1 MGWRRFWSIF
11 VASAAGIVGLLFAF
25 VVIVDPYGTLP
36 FSPAFKREP
45 VTTNQRFSFPALAA
59 SPRFDSA
66 IFGTST
72 TRMLRPAKF
81 NELFGARFANLSMN
95 SATTHEQQRL
105 YDLFIDHHPA
115 PRMVVFGLDEEWCS
129 TEPLLREFTFRPFP
143 PWLYD
148 GNPWNDALYLF
159 NFSALEQ
166 AVRQFG
172 YLTGLRP
179 PKYGRDGYT
188 NFLPPAEQYDLEKAR
203 FHIYGAAGPVAKSVI
218 TAPPQDYSAQ
228 RQGWRFTAHNRLRDM
243 LARLPNE
250 TTKVLML
257 VPYHSVRLPDE
268 GTIEW
273 ARWDECKHRLAILA
287 AEGPNAHTIDFMI
300 RSQIT
305 THDEN
310 YWDVLHYS
318 VETADRLAELI
329 GTGIAER
336 RGREGLFNYVQP
348 E

>member
-1 MGWRRFWSIF
+1 MGWRGFWSVF
-11 VASAAGIVGLLFAF
+11 VASAVGIVGLLYAF
-25 VVIVDPYGTLP
+25 VLIVDPYDTLP
-36 FSPAFKREP
+36 FSPSFEREP

-59 SPRFDSA
+59 SSRFDSA

-72 TRMLRPAKF
+72 TRLLRPAKF
-81 NELFGARFANLSMN
+81 NELFAARFANLSMN

-105 YDLFIDHHPA
+105 YNLFVDHHPA
-115 PRMVVFGLDEEWCS
+115 PRMIVFGLDEEWCS
-129 TEPLLREFTFRPFP
+129 TEPVLKEFTFRPFP

-172 YLTGLRP
+172 FLTGLRS

-188 NFLPPAEQYDLEKAR
+188 NFLPPAEQYDIEKAR
-203 FHIYGAAGPVAKSVI
+203 FHIYGATGPAVKSVI
-218 TAPPQDYSAQ
+218 TAPRQDYSVQ
-228 RQGWRFTAHNRLRDM
+228 RQGWRYTAHPRLREM
-243 LARLPNE
+243 LARLPDE

-257 VPYHSVRLPDE
+257 VPYHRVRQADD

-273 ARWDECKHRLAILA
+273 VRWDECKRRLAALA
-287 AEGPNAHTIDFMI
+287 AEKPNAHTIDFMI
-300 RSQIT
+300 PSEIT
-305 THDEN
+305 TRDEN

-329 GTGIAER
+329 SQGIAER
-336 RGREGLFNYVQP
+336 RGQAGLFNYIQP
-348 E
+348 K